1 MIQKE
6 ERPQTDILLTTLCFS
21 ANAAIIFRELV
32 PLSECRLLSSFHFS
46 ICTPLFCIFFAV
58 LKSPVVPVCSINTR
72 TFWKIISINGL
83 YDCYLFSFWRIRYI
97 INVSQKNQNIVYEYK
112 LLYIPFF
119 YPNNT
124 VYGIRL
130 LILSR
135 EVPKFTHPYLHETF
149 GKIQY
154 S

>member
-21 ANAAIIFRELV
+21 ANAAIIFRKLV
-32 PLSECRLLSSFHFS
+32 PCSKGPLLSWFRFT

-58 LKSPVVPVCSINTR
+58 LRSPVVPVCSINTK

-112 LLYIPFF
+112 LLYIPFLN
-119 YPNNT
+119 PNNT
-124 VYGIRL
+124 LYYIRF
-130 LILSR
+130 LILIRGCLNLQMSR
-135 EVPKFTHPYLHETF
+135 CLTKYAIL
-149 GKIQY
+149 G
-154 S
+154 